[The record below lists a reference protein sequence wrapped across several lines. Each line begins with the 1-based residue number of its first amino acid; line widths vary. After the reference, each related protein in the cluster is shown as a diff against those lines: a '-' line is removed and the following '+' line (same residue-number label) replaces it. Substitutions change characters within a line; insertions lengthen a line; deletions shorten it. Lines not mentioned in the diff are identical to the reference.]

1 MTTAIPIMAATALLV
16 FGRAVQ
22 QQNVIGGHYVAA
34 MLTPYL
40 IAVGEVLT
48 VLWVVDT
55 GWQAIPLVG
64 TGGALGSV
72 SAMWLH
78 RRIKARFVQAEAD

>member
-1 MTTAIPIMAATALLV
+1 MEIIAATFLVV
-16 FGRAVQ
+16 FGRAIQ
-22 QQNVIGGHYVAA
+22 QMNVVHGLYLPAVI
-34 MLTPYL
+34 MPYF
-40 IAVGEVLT
+40 IAVGEVLV
-48 VLWVVDT
+48 VLMIVDT

-78 RRIKARFVQAEAD
+78 RKIWRRAT

>member
-1 MTTAIPIMAATALLV
+1 MLIILASFIVV
-16 FGRAVQ
+16 FARAMQ
-22 QQNVIGGHYVAA
+22 QQNVIGGHYLAA

-78 RRIKARFVQAEAD
+78 RRIKARFVQAEDD

>member
-1 MTTAIPIMAATALLV
+1 MLIILASFIVV
-16 FGRAVQ
+16 FARAMQ
-22 QQNVIGGHYVAA
+22 QQNVIGGHYLAA

>member
-1 MTTAIPIMAATALLV
+1 MLIILASFIVV
-16 FGRAVQ
+16 FARAMQ
-22 QQNVIGGHYVAA
+22 QQNVIGGHYLAA

-55 GWQAIPLVG
+55 GWMAIPLVG

-78 RRIKARFVQAEAD
+78 RRIKARFIQAESA

>member
-1 MTTAIPIMAATALLV
+1 MLIILASFIVV
-16 FGRAVQ
+16 FARAMQ

-78 RRIKARFVQAEAD
+78 RRIKARFIQAEAA